1 MIYARIYKQKAGIV
15 NGALNDQVQMAG
27 NAAAGVYVMRVIVEG
42 QSYQY
47 RLVYVK

>member
-15 NGALNDQVQMAG
+15 NGALNDQFQIPG
-27 NAAAGVYVMRVIVEG
+27 NAAAGVYVMQIVVDE